1 MMLRIPTHVPRWVG
15 EGMGKAGT
23 QDESTSMGTW
33 THSWCDLHI
42 SRLTPFSLC
51 VSEQIPAPPSHP
63 SLAPT
68 HPRRASGCCSS
79 HRRRESL
86 RARRPVRDLR
96 ASASH
101 RRTREPGARF
111 PRGFSAAAG
120 ADVEVLEHGEAADM
134 YGHRK
139 GRGVYRRGRGCVSV
153 EAIPPADAVTS
164 ASLCPDEETSLPID
178 ADLSPRVRFVEPVV
192 GATQGRHVESSE
204 DDHDERV
211 DNEGALLMTVSEGGP
226 YRPLPECPSPAP
238 ES

>member
-1 MMLRIPTHVPRWVG
+1 AAGMMLRIPTHVPRWVD
-15 EGMGKAGT
+15 EGMGKART

-33 THSWCDLHI
+33 THPWCDLHI

-51 VSEQIPAPPSHP
+51 VSEQMPAPPSHP
-63 SLAPT
+63 SLAPAQ
-68 HPRRASGCCSS
+68 PRRASGCCSS

-86 RARRPVRDLR
+86 RARRPVRGLR

-120 ADVEVLEHGEAADM
+120 ADVEVVEHGEAADV

-139 GRGVYRRGRGCVSV
+139 GRGSPV
-153 EAIPPADAVTS
+153 VTS

-178 ADLSPRVRFVEPVV
+178 ADLSPRVRFVEPVPCRIF
-192 GATQGRHVESSE
+192 GGR
-204 DDHDERV
+204 
-211 DNEGALLMTVSEGGP
+211 P
-226 YRPLPECPSPAP
+226 
-238 ES
+238 

>member
-1 MMLRIPTHVPRWVG
+1 MMLRIPAHVPRWVD
-15 EGMGKAGT
+15 EGMGKART

-33 THSWCDLHI
+33 THPWCDLHI
-42 SRLTPFSLC
+42 SRLTPFVLS
-51 VSEQIPAPPSHP
+51 VSKQIPVPPSHP
-63 SLAPT
+63 SLAPAQ
-68 HPRRASGCCSS
+68 PRRASGCCSS

-120 ADVEVLEHGEAADM
+120 ADVEVLEHGEAADV

-139 GRGVYRRGRGCVSV
+139 GRGVLCRRGRGCLCLWRRCLLRTQSPV
-153 EAIPPADAVTS
+153 VTS

-178 ADLSPRVRFVEPVV
+178 ADPSPRVRFVEPVV
-192 GATQGRHVESSE
+192 GAHTADHPRKPCRIFFGGR
-204 DDHDERV
+204 
-211 DNEGALLMTVSEGGP
+211 P
-226 YRPLPECPSPAP
+226 
-238 ES
+238 

>member
-1 MMLRIPTHVPRWVG
+1 MMLRIPTHVPRRVD
-15 EGMGKAGT
+15 EGMGKAR
-23 QDESTSMGTW
+23 
-33 THSWCDLHI
+33 THPWCDLHI
-42 SRLTPFSLC
+42 SRLTPFSF
-51 VSEQIPAPPSHP
+51 PAALQVAARP
-63 SLAPT
+63 
-68 HPRRASGCCSS
+68 

-86 RARRPVRDLR
+86 RARRPVRGLR

-120 ADVEVLEHGEAADM
+120 ADVEVVEHGEAADV

-164 ASLCPDEETSLPID
+164 ASPCPDEETSLPID
-178 ADLSPRVRFVEPVV
+178 ADPSPRVRFVEPVV
-192 GATQGRHVESSE
+192 GATQGRHVESSA

-211 DNEGALLMTVSEGGP
+211 DNEDAVLMTVSEGEP
-226 YRPLPECPSPAP
+226 YRRLPECTSPAP
-238 ES
+238 ESEE